1 MSVAPGG
8 PASEPGSGGG
18 AAPTC
23 YRHPS
28 RPTYISCVRCERPI
42 CPDCMVQAAV
52 GFQCP
57 ECVRDGRKSVRQAQ
71 TPFGGRATA
80 NPHAVTYALIGLNA
94 LAFLGELASSAFVNR
109 FEQIGLAVERT
120 NGSAH
125 LVGVAHGE
133 YYRLLTSMFLHE
145 PPTAGGAFFLHIL
158 FNMWALSVVGP
169 PLEALLGRV
178 RFVAMYLLSGL
189 AGSVLAYT
197 LTVPNVAELGAS
209 GAIFGL
215 FGALLVV
222 GRRLRLNI
230 QPIAIT
236 IGLNLVLTFS
246 FAGIS
251 WQAHIGGLVAGA
263 ALGAAWAYA
272 PRANR
277 TAIQV
282 GSSIA
287 LAAIL
292 IVMVILRTHNLTG

>member
-1 MSVAPGG
+1 M
-8 PASEPGSGGG
+8 
-18 AAPTC
+18 
-23 YRHPS
+23 
-28 RPTYISCVRCERPI
+28 I
-42 CPDCMVQAAV
+42 QAAV

-57 ECVRDGRKSVRQAQ
+57 ECVRDGRKTVRQGT
-71 TPFGGRATA
+71 TPFGGRVTS

-94 LAFLGELASSAFVNR
+94 LAFLFEMSSTAFVNR
-109 FEQIGLAVERT
+109 FEQIGLALERT
-120 NGSAH
+120 NDVPH
-125 LVGVAHGE
+125 LVGVANGE

-158 FNMWALSVVGP
+158 FNMYALFIVGP

-178 RFVAMYLLSGL
+178 RFAAMYLLTGL
-189 AGSVLAYT
+189 AGSVLAYV
-197 LTVPNVAELGAS
+197 LTAPNVAELGAS

-230 QPIAIT
+230 QPIAVT

-263 ALGAAWAYA
+263 ALAAAWAYA
-272 PRANR
+272 PRPSR
-277 TAIQV
+277 TTIQIA
-282 GSSIA
+282 SSIA
-287 LAAIL
+287 LAVVL
-292 IVMVILRTHNLTG
+292 VVMVVLRTHNLTG